1 VTATP
6 SDDDTELAQRLL
18 RDWNQGRG
26 ISKSQLEIQ
35 TWGDATSHGRH
46 FDRFVRVTLGV
57 NTSRPSRQTD
67 RISELER
74 QVRGLGGVPIG
85 REVKPWE
92 VQLQQGR
99 ESCLEAL
106 RVWNDPVTRFRTGAF
121 SLLFVTAWNSLAIAA
136 VERAGGE
143 WRKVND
149 DGAIRVGRNGEE
161 QARETSDLL
170 GEAFSGEERRG
181 LRENVQFWVDLRNC
195 VAHRHL
201 PPLDALVIPHAQAGL
216 LNIEGVLV
224 DDFGPEYALAESL
237 NVPLQLSGF
246 RDPGVLSS
254 RRKLQAALPPD
265 VQAVLARAEIES
277 PELLADQTFMMRV
290 AFLPVVPASGRNPD
304 AVAYFLKPGAV
315 PTELAEALDQYVI
328 LPKIAMGS
336 RPNFAATKV
345 ISEVERRTGWR
356 FNTQN
361 HADAARHL
369 GARPPKGDPDRTV
382 DLRFSEYITSFKRYL
397 YSQAWIDHLVAE
409 LSSPDGFKATTGKD
423 ASPLNRVVERLPP
436 VGDG

>member
-1 VTATP
+1 M
-6 SDDDTELAQRLL
+6 
-18 RDWNQGRG
+18 
-26 ISKSQLEIQ
+26 
-35 TWGDATSHGRH
+35 
-46 FDRFVRVTLGV
+46 
-57 NTSRPSRQTD
+57 
-67 RISELER
+67 
-74 QVRGLGGVPIG
+74 
-85 REVKPWE
+85 
-92 VQLQQGR
+92 
-99 ESCLEAL
+99 
-106 RVWNDPVTRFRTGAF
+106 TRFRTGAF

-336 RPNFAATKV
+336 RPNFAATEV
-345 ISEVERRTGWR
+345 ISEVERRTGWK
-356 FNTQN
+356 FNSQN
-361 HADAARHL
+361 HAEAARHL